1 MHNFW
6 FLSMCLVVMIAATT
20 SPLPIDA
27 ETGMIEVLL
36 PSPDNR
42 FDGHYYYTV
51 ELIGSALIAV
61 LGMIAFILL
70 LLMLQTER
78 ASH

>member
-1 MHNFW
+1 MHSFW
-6 FLSMCLVVMIAATT
+6 FLALCMVVMIAAST

-36 PSPDNR
+36 PAPDNR
-42 FDGHYYYTV
+42 FDGYYYYTV